1 MISALYCSSIVA
13 ICIMSAKIYGF
24 FMTGS
29 MSLLA
34 SLVDSSLDIFSSLIN
49 LLAMRLSMQPPDN
62 KHRFGKDKVE
72 DLAIFGQSIFF
83 FASGLFTM
91 VASARLL
98 LEPRL
103 VESSDVGIKVMVFSL
118 ICTAL
123 LIFYQ
128 TIVISKTQSRL
139 VIADKLHYFVDFLT
153 NGAVIL
159 SLHFSQSIPSIDAI
173 FGILIAFYIIWSA
186 YGLFLQ
192 ASKNLIDQEFSEVEK
207 NKIIKLLTSYN
218 KDVFA
223 VHELKTRYA
232 GSKPFIQFHLEMRSD
247 MSLLEAHAISDNI
260 TAELEK
266 LFVGAEITIH
276 QDPAGLEDNAQ
287 YREIL
292 NSNISVNEK

>member
-1 MISALYCSSIVA
+1 
-13 ICIMSAKIYGF
+13 
-24 FMTGS
+24 
-29 MSLLA
+29 
-34 SLVDSSLDIFSSLIN
+34 
-49 LLAMRLSMQPPDN
+49 MRLSMQPPDN